1 MFLPQD
7 TYACLA
13 KFERNFTKHNFYF
26 ITQFMSKR
34 NFYFETGYPYFSAT
48 SVFRT
53 PPAGNVHAQAARS
66 CPPSPGIGYYIE

>member
-1 MFLPQD
+1 
-7 TYACLA
+7 
-13 KFERNFTKHNFYF
+13 
-26 ITQFMSKR
+26 MSKR

-66 CPPSPGIGYYIE
+66 CPPSPGIGYYIEWYMTLIGHITMLLILIKNT